1 METGK
6 EFKTV
11 KELVLNLLETSPRCR
26 NDDKYLTYMVMR
38 HFTNIYINFNDFE
51 KIPSFETIK
60 RTRAKIQNNEGLF
73 PPTSETALKR
83 RKRQGEV
90 KQWAKGQ

>member
-11 KELVLNLLETSPRCR
+11 KELVLNLLETNPRCR

-38 HFTNIYINFNDFE
+38 NFTNIYINFKDFE
-51 KIPSFETIK
+51 KMPSFETIK

-73 PPTSETALKR
+73 PPTSEIAIKR
-83 RKRQGEV
+83 RKRQSEV
-90 KQWAKGQ
+90 KNWANSK

>member
-11 KELVLNLLETSPRCR
+11 KALVLNLLETIPRCR

-38 HFTNIYINFNDFE
+38 NFTNIYINFNDFE
-51 KIPSFETIK
+51 KMPSFETIK
-60 RTRAKIQNNEGLF
+60 RARAKIQNNEGLF
-73 PPTSETALKR
+73 PPTSEIAIKR
-83 RKRQGEV
+83 RKRQSEV
-90 KQWAKGQ
+90 KTWANSK